1 MTDLASNERGDDFW
15 GRVRMALGALRPG
28 GEVAMARLGEG
39 PFGRPAGL
47 QSALTPRIEEELSDS
62 WRRAAARHATMS
74 LLVIEI
80 DRMSEFLVIYG
91 KDATDRCVRQVMQAI
106 ADALPRDGDLC
117 LRMGRASFVVALP
130 DFPLVRARTSAGQI
144 AEAIRKLAVA
154 HKESHAGIVTVSM
167 GLAAINPAGDY
178 RESLFEAAH
187 GALKKA
193 KRKGLGRL
201 QAVDL
206 RTAEERKRKA
216 AA

>member
-1 MTDLASNERGDDFW
+1 MTDLASNERGEDFW

-28 GEVAMARLGEG
+28 GELAMAGLGEE
-39 PFGRPAGL
+39 PFVRPANP
-47 QSALTPRIEEELSDS
+47 QPTLTPRIEEELSDS
-62 WRRAAARHATMS
+62 WRRAAARGVTMS

-80 DRMSEFLVIYG
+80 DRMSEFLAIYG

-117 LRMGRASFVVALP
+117 LRMGRATFVVALP
-130 DFPLVRARTSAGQI
+130 DLPLVRARTSAGQI
-144 AEAIRKLAVA
+144 GEAIRKLGVA

-167 GLAAINPAGDY
+167 GIAAINPGGDY
-178 RESLFEAAH
+178 RESFFEAAH
-187 GALKKA
+187 AALKKA

-201 QAVDL
+201 QTVDL
-206 RTAEERKRKA
+206 RTAQERKRKA